1 MAKECFYELFSRIKD
16 DSRLANL
23 FNQVLH
29 KLDIVRM
36 MSAPSTFEKKEED
49 EYVAKMFY
57 ESCLWEMYL
66 HGVIDKLN
74 FWKNLLNEYETE
86 FGSNWKYY
94 ASSKRLES
102 IKEYGGDDK
111 DYDTEGNI
119 RTMNLSNED
128 LECYSILT
136 DLVQDDWRDIVQETK
151 AEHLSGLCASLQT
164 QAKISITD
172 VLKNISGQE
181 IPMYKEDEDGNM
193 VKMTFADRALSKA
206 SDESRADDLST
217 MVLFVCHSIQLIIEK
232 IRALDN
238 FKDNK
243 AELISIGKD
252 ISCLLEGN
260 FKDMDI
266 LHKLFNSR
274 N

>member
-16 DSRLANL
+16 DSRLADL

-29 KLDIVRM
+29 ELDIVRM
-36 MSAPSTFEKKEED
+36 MSAPSTFEIEKKGENC
-49 EYVAKMFY
+49 AALFY

-119 RTMNLSNED
+119 RTLNLSNED

-181 IPMYKEDEDGNM
+181 IPMYKEDKDGNM

-217 MVLFVCHSIQLIIEK
+217 MVLFVCNSIQYFIEK
-232 IRALDN
+232 IRNLEK
-238 FKDNK
+238 FCDNK
-243 AELISIGKD
+243 EQLILIYNDVVCLLNLDIGKMEYYRQLY
-252 ISCLLEGN
+252 S
-260 FKDMDI
+260 
-266 LHKLFNSR
+266 
-274 N
+274 

>member
-16 DSRLANL
+16 DSRLADL

-57 ESCLWEMYL
+57 ESCLWELYL

-74 FWKNLLNEYETE
+74 RWVKVLSEYESE

-119 RTMNLSNED
+119 RTMNLSDKD
-128 LECYSILT
+128 LECYTVIR

-181 IPMYKEDEDGNM
+181 IPMYKEDKDGNM
-193 VKMTFADRALSKA
+193 IKMTFADRALSKA

-243 AELISIGKD
+243 AELISIHKD
-252 ISCLLEGN
+252 IECLLNTN
-260 FKDMDI
+260 FIEMDI
-266 LHKLFNSR
+266 FNEITK
-274 N
+274 

>member
-1 MAKECFYELFSRIKD
+1 MAKEYFYDLFSHIKD
-16 DSRLANL
+16 GSRLADL
-23 FNQVLH
+23 FNQVMH
-29 KLDIVRM
+29 KLDIVRIV
-36 MSAPSTFEKKEED
+36 SAPSTFEMVNKD
-49 EYVAKMFY
+49 EQCVELFY
-57 ESCLWEMYL
+57 ESCLWELYF
-66 HGVIDKLN
+66 HGVVDKLN
-74 FWKNLLNEYETE
+74 RWVKVLNEYESE

-119 RTMNLSNED
+119 RTLNLSNED

-193 VKMTFADRALSKA
+193 FKMTFVDRALSKA
-206 SDESRADDLST
+206 SDGSRADDLST
-217 MVLFVCHSIQLIIEK
+217 MVLFVCHSIQFLIEK
-232 IRALDN
+232 VRKLEK
-238 FKDNK
+238 FCDNK
-243 AELISIGKD
+243 EQLISVRND
-252 ISCLLEGN
+252 VECLLN
-260 FKDMDI
+260 LDFRKMDYYKQ
-266 LHKLFNSR
+266 LYL
-274 N
+274 